1 MRQRLTRHDEP
12 APLAGAGLGLRRG
25 YLQELARLPAG
36 RIDFLE
42 LAPENWLGVG
52 GRLGRAFASLAERY
66 PLALHGLS
74 LDIGGSDPLD
84 RELLAGVR
92 RLMDRYPV
100 ALYSEHLSFCAHEG
114 HLYDLLPL
122 PFTEAAVRH
131 VVERVAIVQDL
142 IGKPLV
148 LENASYYAPAAAA
161 GEGMDEA
168 AFIAEVVERSG
179 CELLLDV
186 NNVYVNSINHGY
198 DARAFIERLPLSQ
211 VRYLHVA
218 GHYDEAGDL
227 KIDTHGM
234 PVVEPVWDL
243 LATVYARLGPLPT
256 LLERDVNLPPL
267 ETLLDEVAR
276 VRALQADARSAPAPA
291 EAAPSVTA

>member
-1 MRQRLTRHDEP
+1 MRRGQVRQRLTRHDEP
-12 APLAGAGLGLRRG
+12 ASLAGAGLGLRRG
-25 YLQELARLPAG
+25 YLQELVDLPAG

-42 LAPENWLGVG
+42 LAPENWIGVG

-131 VVERVAIVQDL
+131 VAERVGIVQDI

-148 LENASYYAPAAAA
+148 LENASYYAPAAD

-168 AFIAEVVERSG
+168 DFIAEVAERSG

-198 DARAFIERLPLSQ
+198 DARAFIERLPLAR
-211 VRYLHVA
+211 VRYLHLA
-218 GHYDEAGDL
+218 GHYDEADDL

-243 LATVYARLGPLPT
+243 LASVYARLGAVPT

-267 ETLLDEVAR
+267 ATLLDEVAR
-276 VRALQADARSAPAPA
+276 VRALQADAPAA
-291 EAAPSVTA
+291 LAS

>member
-1 MRQRLTRHDEP
+1 VRQRLTRHDEP
-12 APLAGAGLGLRRG
+12 ASLAGAGLGLRRG
-25 YLQELARLPAG
+25 YLQELVDLPAG

-42 LAPENWLGVG
+42 LAPENWIGVG

-131 VVERVAIVQDL
+131 VAERVGIVQDI

-148 LENASYYAPAAAA
+148 LENASYYAPAAD

-168 AFIAEVVERSG
+168 DFIAEVAERSG

-198 DARAFIERLPLSQ
+198 DARAFIERLPLAR
-211 VRYLHVA
+211 VRYLHLA
-218 GHYDEAGDL
+218 GHYDEADDL

-243 LATVYARLGPLPT
+243 LASVYARLGAVPT

-267 ETLLDEVAR
+267 ATLLDEVAR
-276 VRALQADARSAPAPA
+276 VRALQADAPAA
-291 EAAPSVTA
+291 LAS